1 LQAFLGE
8 WNGALASIKTPA
20 KLRWHL
26 EVDPLEF

>member
-8 WNGALASIKTPA
+8 WDEALEAIRKPA

-26 EVDPLEF
+26 EVDPLEI